1 MRTLL
6 LITLLSGCG
15 GSQNSLT
22 GSVSEIYALDF
33 DTVSASLLDQ
43 FLIIEYDKGPGG
55 SEGKAAKLSVDM
67 TGITAMAGASIDLT
81 QMVAGNPRGTLQQ
94 ILGTTV
100 DFPLMLGTLTVDEAP
115 VAGKELSG
123 HFSTTLSMPMGR
135 TLNGTFDATVK
146 QL

>member
-1 MRTLL
+1 MRTLVLIAL
-6 LITLLSGCG
+6 LAGCG
-15 GSQNSLT
+15 DSQNQLT

-33 DTVSASLLDQ
+33 DSVSVSLLDQ

-55 SEGKAAKLSVDM
+55 SAGKAAKLAVDM
-67 TGITAMAGASIDLT
+67 TGISAMAGTQIDLT
-81 QMVAGNPRGTLQQ
+81 QVVAGNPRGTLQQ

-100 DFPLMLGTLTVDEAP
+100 DFPLMLGTLTVNQAP
-115 VAGKELSG
+115 VANKELSG